1 MLFNCLVQQNQIPA
15 NRRDELAVRLTDI
28 AGEIFGAEP
37 SNVNVGWVDIEE
49 GSGFTGGQP
58 STTSLVMAVVPDG
71 TPEDKRESFLSAI
84 CDAWIEVTGC
94 SINEVVASAADESLM
109 AQVN

>member
-1 MLFNCLVQQNQIPA
+1 MFFNCLVQRNQIPMKK
-15 NRRDELAVRLTDI
+15 RDELAIKLTDI
-28 AGEIFGAEP
+28 AGQIFDAQA
-37 SNVNVGWVDIEE
+37 SNVNIGWVAIEE

-71 TPEDKRESFLSAI
+71 TKQQKRESFLSAI

>member
-1 MLFNCLVQQNQIPA
+1 MFFNCLVQQNQIPTKK
-15 NRRDELAVRLTDI
+15 RDELAVRLTNI
-28 AGEIFGAEP
+28 AGELFGKDPTE
-37 SNVNVGWVDIEE
+37 VNIGWVDIEE

-71 TPEDKRESFLSAI
+71 TAQEKRESLLSAV
-84 CDAWIEVTGC
+84 CDAWMEISGC

-109 AQVN
+109 ARVN